1 MFQPSLTKLLRYI
14 TFLLT
19 LSLSLC
25 QVRGAVAL
33 GLHLP
38 TRTSAPAEGSAIA
51 AELGG
56 TVMDTSGSMVAGA
69 TVTVRNAAGQT
80 QSAVTDTSGLFQI
93 TGLSVG
99 KYQLSVTA
107 PGFAELADEVSISAD
122 DPSLLLSIVLY
133 PQGRGLLGKVTD
145 TTGAGVAAAMV
156 RVRNAAGESKS
167 AITDKEGKFQF
178 EGLAPDKYS
187 IAVTAKGYSGYMAAG
202 LSVKAGEPA
211 APLAI
216 VLFPKPSNA
225 PAVAKAE
232 QALAAPTTVAAA
244 PSAPAPA
251 EQVPAPAPAEAAQP
265 RTQATAPPA
274 VVSVAPAPQGQTG
287 IMGTVVDTSG
297 ALIPGATVRIRNV
310 AGESRTTLTDAEG
323 KFQLNGLVA
332 GNYDVSVTAPGFSE
346 SQTPGVNVPD
356 KGMASLAV
364 QLTVAAAA
372 TQVNVQ
378 AQRAAQVETQTAEVS
393 GTLNRNEIVSL
404 GLNGRNFSQLIAL
417 APGVSNQT
425 SQDEAKVGV
434 VGSAKYS
441 VNGGRVEYNTFEV
454 DGSDVLNTDIAAS
467 HGHTTLILYPS
478 LDSIQEMKVLTS
490 NYGAMFGRTASGA
503 VQVALKSGGA
513 QLHAVAYEFL
523 RNEDFDARNFFDP
536 PGRIPL
542 YRRQDFGG
550 TLGGPVYIPG
560 LFNVNKDKSFF
571 FFSEEFRLEKSPFD
585 FNQGVPSD
593 AERGWNASSQS
604 YGSIADFSDV
614 CPPWPTSTFNQAK
627 YPDCPSMGTTVRQPF
642 PRNQLLIDPAAR
654 AILQTGLIPRAN
666 SMTGCNSSIS
676 SCYAGTVSPST
687 NWREEL
693 IRWDQNLTQN
703 TKLAFHG
710 IHDHWDTTTGVP
722 QWANVVNSFPSV
734 LNTFDGPGMSLI
746 TNVTSVL
753 SPSTVNSFSSG
764 YTWQHIVLKDQ
775 SGPGV
780 SLSRSG
786 LDSLKYPLGSI
797 FDNGF
802 GTKLPG
808 VVIGGTNL
816 AYGGA
821 GFAAD
826 TSYMPWSHL
835 LQKTTLRDDVSKILG
850 KHTVQFGVEYV
861 HADRTERS
869 AANGANSGDVQG
881 LMTFNNVSNLYS
893 WGNSFADFL
902 YNSEKA
908 PFILYTH
915 EAMRSFQQDN
925 VQSTYEVKYWDVEPY
940 VQDDWRV
947 MPRLTVNVG
956 LRLSLF
962 GNWEPVNQTLYNWL
976 PEAYDANI
984 WANSGLQVNYA
995 QGFLQ
1000 SGYLQP
1006 VPQDLTNLNPVLTNG
1021 LVQCGTKGVPLRS
1034 VGIPASCQTSHIVN
1048 PAPRVGFAWD
1058 PFGNGKTSIRGG
1070 YGIFYEHGTGS
1081 EANAGSLM
1089 GSPPQVLS
1097 MTEEYPTNYAFIGS
1111 FIGTPTEYPLNVMSI
1126 PSRNTWP
1133 YVQQWSFGAQRELV
1147 RDTLVTLSYVGSKG
1161 THLAT
1166 SMQLNQ
1172 LKPVPSEL
1180 NPFGPTQP
1188 FTLDLCHS
1196 QQVNP
1201 QNPFDP
1207 LGQFYINNQT
1217 LYYGPP
1223 GAASNGV
1230 VLGMIAACD
1239 GTAETQIS
1247 PAISFDL
1254 NVLRPYQ
1261 GVGQINSI
1269 QNVGNSI
1276 YNSLQVTLRHHRGP
1290 LEVAAS
1296 YTYGHSLDTASDR
1309 YTSTFV
1315 DSFDLHANRAS
1326 SDFDQ
1331 RHMLNLVY
1339 MYKLPLVEAA
1349 KHINSFLGG
1358 DDSWDGGQ
1366 ARHAGS
1372 TSPLSAVFGNWALSG
1387 ITVYQTGNPFS
1398 VVNGASASGI
1408 SVLDNAGLALGL
1420 GADSYP
1426 DLAPPGTHCFTP
1438 NNAAGTFGPVLGDRC
1453 RFVAPRGL
1461 TQGSAGRNSMY
1472 NPSRINFDWSFLRD
1486 FKISGE
1492 RDLQFRF
1499 ETFNLFNTTQFRI
1512 FDPVKGNTA
1521 SNTISCYGA
1530 WDSLY
1535 TIGTS
1540 FSAGAP
1546 SCAAGNGLLRPVDA
1560 HRARTLQFGLKFT
1573 F

>member
-1 MFQPSLTKLLRYI
+1 
-14 TFLLT
+14 
-19 LSLSLC
+19 
-25 QVRGAVAL
+25 VRAAVAP
-33 GLHLP
+33 GLHLLA
-38 TRTSAPAEGSAIA
+38 RTSALADGSAAA

-56 TVMDTSGSMVAGA
+56 TVMDTSGAAVAGA
-69 TVTVRNAAGQT
+69 TVTLRNSAGAT

-122 DPSLLLSIVLY
+122 DPSLLLSVVLY

-145 TTGAGVAAAMV
+145 TTGTAVVGATV

-167 AITDKEGKFQF
+167 AVTDKEGKFQF

-187 IAVTAKGYSGYMAAG
+187 IAVTAKGYAGYMAAG
-202 LSVKAGEPA
+202 VSVRAGEPA
-211 APLAI
+211 GPLAI

-225 PAVAKAE
+225 PAVAKVE
-232 QALAAPTTVAAA
+232 QPPPASTTIAAA

-251 EQVPAPAPAEAAQP
+251 EPAPTSAPVETPQPQAPAAPAAP
-265 RTQATAPPA
+265 LVTLAPPQKGETA
-274 VVSVAPAPQGQTG
+274 IV
-287 IMGTVVDTSG
+287 GTVTDTSG
-297 ALIPGATVRIRNV
+297 ALIPGATVTIRNA
-310 AGESRTTLTDAEG
+310 AGESKSTATDAEG
-323 KFQLNGLVA
+323 KFQITGLAA
-332 GNYDVSVTAPGFSE
+332 GTYDVSMSAPGFSE
-346 SQTPGVNVPD
+346 SKTPGVNVPA
-356 KGMASLAV
+356 KEVVSLPV

-372 TQVNVQ
+372 TSVNVQ

-393 GTLNRNEIVSL
+393 GTISRNEIVSL

-467 HGHTTLILYPS
+467 HGHTTLMLYPS
-478 LDSIQEMKVLTS
+478 LDAIQEMKVLTS
-490 NYGAMFGRTASGA
+490 NYGAMHGRTASGA

-513 QLHAVAYEFL
+513 QLHGVAYEFL
-523 RNEDFDARNFFDP
+523 RNEDLNSRNFFDP

-593 AERGWNASSQS
+593 AERGWNASGQS

-614 CPPWPTSTFNQAK
+614 CPPWPTSSFNQAS
-627 YPDCPSMGTTVRQPF
+627 YPDCPSMGTTTRQPF
-642 PRNQLLIDPAAR
+642 PANQFFIDPAAQ

-666 SMTGCNSSIS
+666 SMTGCNSSIA
-676 SCYAGTVSPST
+676 SCYVGSVSPST

-693 IRWDQNLTQN
+693 IRWDYNLTQN

-710 IHDHWDTTTGVP
+710 IHDHWNTTTGVP

-764 YTWQHIVLKDQ
+764 YTWQHIVLDDQ
-775 SGPGV
+775 PGLGV

-786 LDSLKYPLGSI
+786 LDSLTYPLGNI
-797 FDNGF
+797 FDNGY
-802 GTKLPG
+802 GNKLPG
-808 VVIGGTNL
+808 IVIGGTNL
-816 AYGGA
+816 AYGGT
-821 GFAAD
+821 GFAVD

-850 KHTVQFGVEYV
+850 KHTLQFGAEFVS
-861 HADRTERS
+861 AKRTELS

-893 WGNSFADFL
+893 WGNAFADFL
-902 YNSEKA
+902 HNGSSA
-908 PFILYTH
+908 PFLLYTH
-915 EAMRSFQQDN
+915 EAMRSYQQDN
-925 VQSTYEVKYWDVEPY
+925 IQATYQVKYWDLEPY

-947 MPRLTVNVG
+947 TPRLTVNLG

-962 GNWEPVNQTLYNWL
+962 GNWEPVNQTLYNWV
-976 PEAYDANI
+976 PEAYDGNV
-984 WANSGLQVNYA
+984 WANSGLQIDSA

-1000 SGYLQP
+1000 SGYQQP
-1006 VPQDLTNLNPVLTNG
+1006 VPQDLKNLNPVLTNG
-1021 LVQCGTKGVPLRS
+1021 LVQCGAQGV
-1034 VGIPASCQTSHIVN
+1034 PASCQSSHIVN
-1048 PAPRVGFAWD
+1048 PAPRIGFAWD

-1070 YGIFYEHGTGS
+1070 YGVFHEHGTGS

-1089 GSPPQVLS
+1089 GNPPQILS
-1097 MTEEYPTNYAFIGS
+1097 MTEENPTNYAFIGS
-1111 FIGTPTEYPLNVMSI
+1111 YAGTPTEYPLNVMSI
-1126 PSRNTWP
+1126 PTKTVWP
-1133 YVQQWSFGAQRELV
+1133 YVQQWSFGGQRELS
-1147 RDTLVTLSYVGSKG
+1147 RDTLVTVSYVGSKG

-1172 LKPVPSEL
+1172 LKPVPNAL
-1180 NPFGPTQP
+1180 NPFGPSQP
-1188 FTLDLCHS
+1188 FTSDLCHS

-1207 LGQFYINNQT
+1207 VGSFFINNQT
-1217 LYYGPP
+1217 LYYGAP
-1223 GAASNGV
+1223 GAASNAV

-1239 GTAETQIS
+1239 GTAETDVS
-1247 PAISFDL
+1247 PPISFDL
-1254 NVLRPYQ
+1254 NVLRPYR

-1269 QNVGNSI
+1269 QNVGNSV
-1276 YNSLQVTLRHHRGP
+1276 YHSLQVTLAHHRGP
-1290 LEVAAS
+1290 LQVAAS

-1315 DSFDLHANRAS
+1315 DSFDLRANRAS

-1339 MYKLPLVEAA
+1339 MYKLPLVEVA

-1358 DDSWDGGQ
+1358 DDSGDGGQ
-1366 ARHAGS
+1366 GPHAASPSLAS
-1372 TSPLSAVFGNWALSG
+1372 TVFSNWVLSG
-1387 ITVYQTGNPFS
+1387 ITVYQTGTPFS
-1398 VVNGASASGI
+1398 VVNGASSSGI

-1426 DLAPPGTHCFTP
+1426 DLAPRGTTC
-1438 NNAAGTFGPVLGDRC
+1438 NNVLNYGTGTFGPVLGNRC

-1472 NPSRINFDWSFLRD
+1472 NPSRINFDWALLRD
-1486 FKISGE
+1486 FKVWGE
-1492 RDLQFRF
+1492 RSLEFRA
-1499 ETFNLFNTTQFRI
+1499 EAFNIFNNTQFRI
-1512 FDPVKGNTA
+1512 YDPVKGNTA

-1535 TIGTS
+1535 SVGTS

-1546 SCAAGNGLLRPVDA
+1546 SCNAGNGFLRPVDA
-1560 HRARTLQFGLKFT
+1560 HRARTVQFGLKFT